1 MELQVLNK
9 ILQIIGIPHL
19 ALLSVI
25 FGMMLLSFPFGLF
38 VIFNTDIGDDINFQY
53 PLSGLDIFKE
63 IDHIIPS
70 SIEIGDVFIVL
81 WSIYAILFAI
91 AMFGPDKGFLKTLS
105 ITLSHGKSE
114 IKSNHMITITKWFS
128 ILILISIAIDLIQQ
142 GFGIVTVPPHV
153 DNDLAQFLYVSMSPI
168 VEEFG
173 FRVLLIGLPLF
184 VFYSHKLSVT
194 HFFKSLW
201 NPNNNL
207 HIYDFRKA
215 LFLIVLVGI
224 FFGLAH
230 IMTGEPW
237 SEGKFAQATASGI
250 ILGWLYFRFGLIP
263 AILVH
268 WGTNYFIFSYA
279 NFVSQI
285 NETTIDVAFSHPLI
299 NTMEFLFLISGIFS
313 ASILLINYFILK
325 KEQKLKIE

>member
-1 MELQVLNK
+1 M
-9 ILQIIGIPHL
+9 

-38 VIFNTDIGDDINFQY
+38 VVFDTDIGDDINFQY
-53 PLSGLDIFKE
+53 PLNSLDIFKE
-63 IDHIIPS
+63 IQYLIPLD
-70 SIEIGDVFIVL
+70 IEIGDVFIVL
-81 WSIYAILFAI
+81 WSIYAILFTIAI
-91 AMFGPDKGFLKTLS
+91 FGPDKGFLKTLS
-105 ITLSHGKSE
+105 IHLSHGKLE
-114 IKSNHMITITKWFS
+114 TKSNYMLTITKWFS
-128 ILILISIAIDLIQQ
+128 ILILISIIIDFIQQ
-142 GFGIVTVPPHV
+142 GFGIVTVPPSV
-153 DNDLAQFLYVSMSPI
+153 DNDLTQFLYVSLSPI
-168 VEEFG
+168 IEELG
-173 FRVLLIGLPLF
+173 FRVVLIGLPLF
-184 VFYSHKLSVT
+184 VFYSHKLSVK

-201 NPNNNL
+201 NPNRHL
-207 HIYDFRKA
+207 HIYNFRKI

-285 NETTIDVAFSHPLI
+285 NEMTIEAAFSHPLI
-299 NTMEFLFLISGIFS
+299 NTMEILFLISGIFS
-313 ASILLINYFILK
+313 ISILLITYFNSK

>member
-1 MELQVLNK
+1 
-9 ILQIIGIPHL
+9 
-19 ALLSVI
+19 
-25 FGMMLLSFPFGLF
+25 MMLLSFPFGLF
-38 VIFNTDIGDDINFQY
+38 VVFDTDIGDDINFQY
-53 PLSGLDIFKE
+53 PLNSLDIFKE
-63 IDHIIPS
+63 IRYLIPFD
-70 SIEIGDVFIVL
+70 IEIGDVFIVL
-81 WSIYAILFAI
+81 WSIYAILFTI

-105 ITLSHGKSE
+105 ANLSNGKLE
-114 IKSNHMITITKWFS
+114 TKSNYMIAITKWFS
-128 ILILISIAIDLIQQ
+128 ILILISVIIDFIQQ
-142 GFGIVTVPPHV
+142 GFGIVTVPPPV
-153 DNDLAQFLYVSMSPI
+153 DNDLTQFLYVSLSPI
-168 VEEFG
+168 VEELG
-173 FRVLLIGLPLF
+173 FRVILIGLPLF
-184 VFYSHKLSVT
+184 VFYSHKLSIK

-201 NPNNNL
+201 NPNRNL
-207 HIYDFRKA
+207 HIYDFRKI

-250 ILGWLYFRFGLIP
+250 ILGWLYFRFGLMP

-285 NETTIDVAFSHPLI
+285 NEITIEAAFSHPLI
-299 NTMEFLFLISGIFS
+299 NTMEMLFLISGIFS
-313 ASILLINYFILK
+313 ISVLLITYFNSK

>member
-1 MELQVLNK
+1 M
-9 ILQIIGIPHL
+9 

-38 VIFNTDIGDDINFQY
+38 VVFDTDIGDDINFQY
-53 PLSGLDIFKE
+53 PLNSLDIFQE
-63 IDHIIPS
+63 ILYLIPFD
-70 SIEIGDVFIVL
+70 IEIGDVFIVL
-81 WSIYAILFAI
+81 WSIYAILFTI
-91 AMFGPDKGFLKTLS
+91 SMFGPDKGFLKTLS
-105 ITLSHGKSE
+105 TSLNNGKLE
-114 IKSNHMITITKWFS
+114 TKSNYMIAITKWFS
-128 ILILISIAIDLIQQ
+128 ILILISIIIDFIQQ
-142 GFGIVTVPPHV
+142 GFGIVTIPPPV
-153 DNDLAQFLYVSMSPI
+153 DNDLTQFLYVSLSPI
-168 VEEFG
+168 FEELA
-173 FRVLLIGLPLF
+173 FRVILIGLPLF
-184 VFYSHKLSVT
+184 VFYSHKLSLK

-201 NPNNNL
+201 NPNCNL
-207 HIYDFRKA
+207 HIYDFRKI

-268 WGTNYFIFSYA
+268 WGTNYFVFSYA

-285 NETTIDVAFSHPLI
+285 NEITIEAAFSHPLI
-299 NTMEFLFLISGIFS
+299 NTMEILFLISGIFS
-313 ASILLINYFILK
+313 ISVLLITYFNSK

>member
-1 MELQVLNK
+1 M
-9 ILQIIGIPHL
+9 

-38 VIFNTDIGDDINFQY
+38 VVFDTDIGDDVNFQY
-53 PLSGLDIFKE
+53 PLNSLDIFQE
-63 IDHIIPS
+63 ILYLIPFD
-70 SIEIGDVFIVL
+70 IEIGDVFIVL
-81 WSIYAILFAI
+81 WSIYAILFTI
-91 AMFGPDKGFLKTLS
+91 SMFGPDKGFLKTLS
-105 ITLSHGKSE
+105 TSLNNGKLE
-114 IKSNHMITITKWFS
+114 TKSNYMIAITKWFS
-128 ILILISIAIDLIQQ
+128 ILILISIIIDFIQQ
-142 GFGIVTVPPHV
+142 GFGIVTVPPPV
-153 DNDLAQFLYVSMSPI
+153 DNDLTQFLYVSLSPI
-168 VEEFG
+168 FEELA
-173 FRVLLIGLPLF
+173 FRVILIGLPLF
-184 VFYSHKLSVT
+184 VFYSHKLSLK

-201 NPNNNL
+201 NPNCNL
-207 HIYDFRKA
+207 HIYDFRKI

-268 WGTNYFIFSYA
+268 WGTNYFVFSYA

-285 NETTIDVAFSHPLI
+285 NEITIEAAFSHPLI
-299 NTMEFLFLISGIFS
+299 NTMEILFLISGIFS
-313 ASILLINYFILK
+313 ISVLLITYFNSK

>member
-1 MELQVLNK
+1 M
-9 ILQIIGIPHL
+9 

-38 VIFNTDIGDDINFQY
+38 VVFNTDIGDDINFEY
-53 PLSGLDIFKE
+53 PLKDLDIFKA
-63 IDHIIPS
+63 IGNLIPN
-70 SIEIGDVFIVL
+70 EVELGDVFIVL
-81 WSIYAILFAI
+81 WSIYAVFFTI
-91 AMFGPDKGFLKTLS
+91 AMFGPDNGFLKTLS
-105 ITLSHGKSE
+105 LNLSRGKFE
-114 IKSNHMITITKWFS
+114 TKSNYMFAITKWFS
-128 ILILISIAIDLIQQ
+128 IIILLSIVIDFIQQ
-142 GFGIVTVPPHV
+142 GFGIITVPPPI
-153 DNDLAQFLYVSMSPI
+153 DNNLTQFLYVSLSPL

-173 FRVLLIGLPLF
+173 FRVVLIGLPLF
-184 VFYSHKLSVT
+184 VFYSHKLSLK

-201 NPNNNL
+201 NPYRYL
-207 HIYDFRKA
+207 HISDLKRS

-230 IMTGEPW
+230 IVTGEPW
-237 SEGKFAQATASGI
+237 SEGKFVQASMSGI
-250 ILGWLYFRFGLIP
+250 ILGWLYVRFGLIT

-285 NETTIDVAFSHPLI
+285 NEITIESAFSHSLI
-299 NTMEFLFLISGIFS
+299 NTMEIIFFISGAFSIFIVLVNFLNS
-313 ASILLINYFILK
+313 K

>member
-1 MELQVLNK
+1 
-9 ILQIIGIPHL
+9 
-19 ALLSVI
+19 
-25 FGMMLLSFPFGLF
+25 MMLLSFPFGLF
-38 VIFNTDIGDDINFQY
+38 VVFDTDIGDDINFQY
-53 PLSGLDIFKE
+53 PLNSLDIFKE
-63 IDHIIPS
+63 IRYLIPFD
-70 SIEIGDVFIVL
+70 IEIGDVFIVL
-81 WSIYAILFAI
+81 WSIYAILFTI

-105 ITLSHGKSE
+105 ANLSNGKLE
-114 IKSNHMITITKWFS
+114 TKSNYMIAITKWFS
-128 ILILISIAIDLIQQ
+128 ILILISVIIDFIQQ
-142 GFGIVTVPPHV
+142 GFGIVTVPPPV
-153 DNDLAQFLYVSMSPI
+153 DNDLTQFLYVSLSPI
-168 VEEFG
+168 VEELG
-173 FRVLLIGLPLF
+173 FRVILIGLPLF
-184 VFYSHKLSVT
+184 VFYSHKLSIK

-201 NPNNNL
+201 NPNRNL
-207 HIYDFRKA
+207 HIYDFRKI
-215 LFLIVLVGI
+215 LFLIILVGI

-285 NETTIDVAFSHPLI
+285 NEITIEAAFSHPLI
-299 NTMEFLFLISGIFS
+299 NTMEMLFLISGIFS
-313 ASILLINYFILK
+313 ISVLLITYFNSK

>member
-1 MELQVLNK
+1 M
-9 ILQIIGIPHL
+9 

-38 VIFNTDIGDDINFQY
+38 VVFDTDIGDDINFQY
-53 PLSGLDIFKE
+53 PLNSLDIFKE
-63 IDHIIPS
+63 IRYLIPFD
-70 SIEIGDVFIVL
+70 IEIGDVFIVL
-81 WSIYAILFAI
+81 WSIYAILFTI

-105 ITLSHGKSE
+105 ANLSNGKLE
-114 IKSNHMITITKWFS
+114 TKSNYMIAITKWFS
-128 ILILISIAIDLIQQ
+128 ILILISVIIDFIQH
-142 GFGIVTVPPHV
+142 GFGIVTVPPPV
-153 DNDLAQFLYVSMSPI
+153 DNDLTQFLYVSLSPI
-168 VEEFG
+168 VEELG
-173 FRVLLIGLPLF
+173 FRVILIGLPLF
-184 VFYSHKLSVT
+184 VFYSHKLSIK

-201 NPNNNL
+201 NPNRNL
-207 HIYDFRKA
+207 HIYDFRKI
-215 LFLIVLVGI
+215 LFLIILVGI

-285 NETTIDVAFSHPLI
+285 NEITIEAAFSHPLI
-299 NTMEFLFLISGIFS
+299 NTMEMLFLISGIFS
-313 ASILLINYFILK
+313 ISVLLITYFNSK

>member
-1 MELQVLNK
+1 
-9 ILQIIGIPHL
+9 
-19 ALLSVI
+19 
-25 FGMMLLSFPFGLF
+25 MMLLSFPFGLF
-38 VIFNTDIGDDINFQY
+38 VVFDTDIGDDINFQY
-53 PLSGLDIFKE
+53 PLNSLDIFKE
-63 IDHIIPS
+63 IRYLIPFD
-70 SIEIGDVFIVL
+70 IEIGDVFIVL
-81 WSIYAILFAI
+81 WSIYAILFTI

-105 ITLSHGKSE
+105 ANLSNGKLE
-114 IKSNHMITITKWFS
+114 TKSNYMIAITKWFS
-128 ILILISIAIDLIQQ
+128 ILILISIIIDFIQQ
-142 GFGIVTVPPHV
+142 GFGIVTVPPSV
-153 DNDLAQFLYVSMSPI
+153 NNDLTQFLYVSLSPI
-168 VEEFG
+168 VEELG
-173 FRVLLIGLPLF
+173 FRVILIGLPLF
-184 VFYSHKLSVT
+184 VFYSHKLSIK

-201 NPNNNL
+201 NPNRNL
-207 HIYDFRKA
+207 HIYDFRKI

-250 ILGWLYFRFGLIP
+250 ILGWLYFRFGLMP

-285 NETTIDVAFSHPLI
+285 NEITIEAAFSHPLI
-299 NTMEFLFLISGIFS
+299 NTMEMLFLISGIFS
-313 ASILLINYFILK
+313 ISVLLITYFNSK